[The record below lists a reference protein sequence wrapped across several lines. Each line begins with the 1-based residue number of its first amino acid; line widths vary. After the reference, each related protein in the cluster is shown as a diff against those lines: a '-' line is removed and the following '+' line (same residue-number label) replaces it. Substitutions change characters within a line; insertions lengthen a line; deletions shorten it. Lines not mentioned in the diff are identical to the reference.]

1 MYFGSHPKDRVFY
14 HLTNGRVTLEPAE
27 KIFKWDSGRWG
38 HGYSFS
44 SLAFTFQR
52 PLGTKYFDILH
63 TYFCSPT
70 PLNLG
75 DVKESLGKKRNYW
88 AQFTQAVKAIGFL
101 EPVKGRGMYRLTE
114 TGEKYVSEVLSGRAN
129 FVFVAK

>member
-1 MYFGSHPKDRVFY
+1 MNFGSQPKDRVFY

-27 KIFKWDSGRWG
+27 KIFKWSYGKWG
-38 HGYSFS
+38 FGCSFG

-52 PLGTKYFDILH
+52 PLGTDYFAILH
-63 TYFCSPT
+63 TYFCSPV

-75 DVKESLGKKRNYW
+75 DVKESIGKKRNYW
-88 AQFTQAVKAIGFL
+88 AQFTQAVKVMGFL
-101 EPVKGRGMYRLTE
+101 EPVKGRGMYRLTK

-129 FVFVAK
+129 FVLVEK

>member
-14 HLTNGRVTLEPAE
+14 HLTNGR
-27 KIFKWDSGRWG
+27 G